1 MISRKDFSKVDELLD
16 AALSRPVEECLRFVE
31 EACKGDSVLADEVR
45 KLLELS
51 AEEDSLFPSGA
62 LKGPLW
68 DEVARELENSG
79 DLQPG
84 SYVGPYE
91 IVGLLGRGGMGSV
104 YRATDPGLGRDVA
117 IKVLSREFSID
128 GSTLKRFEREAKL
141 LASLNHPNIA
151 SRSCARHRRCPHRDR
166 RAITPG

>member
-1 MISRKDFSKVDELLD
+1 M
-16 AALSRPVEECLRFVE
+16 EERLRFVE

-68 DEVARELENSG
+68 DEVARELENG
-79 DLQPG
+79 GDNPDLQPG
-84 SYVGPYE
+84 SCVGPYE

-117 IKVLSREFSID
+117 IKVLS
-128 GSTLKRFEREAKL
+128 
-141 LASLNHPNIA
+141 
-151 SRSCARHRRCPHRDR
+151 
-166 RAITPG
+166 